1 MLFFADENIPAPAIT
16 YLRDHA
22 FDIIGISEST
32 DTKGLSD
39 TNILATVIKMDAIL
53 LTLDSDFGTLVFKN
67 ELSPPKGIVYFRDK
81 GSDSLQIA
89 KWIVHRI
96 KNENLRLEGYFTVIE
111 KSGTRQRKL

>member
-1 MLFFADENIPAPAIT
+1 MLFFADENISAPAVT

-39 TNILATVIKMDAIL
+39 TNVLATVIKMDAIL

-67 ELSPPKGIVYFRDK
+67 ELSSP
-81 GSDSLQIA
+81 

-111 KSGTRQRKL
+111 KPGTRQRKL